1 MPGRSVPL
9 PARDKKH
16 FPPFSLDRGR
26 ALDKEKKIK
35 MTLDLKLERGRSSA
49 LFFL

>member
-26 ALDKEKKIK
+26 ALDKEKKNK
-35 MTLDLKLERGRSSA
+35 DDLGP
-49 LFFL
+49 